1 MVANFLIG
9 LREGLEASLVVS
21 ILIAYLVKTGRQQL
35 LPRIWLGVGLAVTAV
50 MTHQAYRSDRPSLT
64 TVVLRASPFAALAGC
79 YLAFVAVD
87 GDPDVWDFYSSAWW
101 MPLAAAGL
109 YSLML
114 ISQRHRNNSDR
125 GSRAASSNAA

>member
-1 MVANFLIG
+1 MI
-9 LREGLEASLVVS
+9 ELVP
-21 ILIAYLVKTGRQQL
+21 LTLML
-35 LPRIWLGVGLAVTAV
+35 LGVGLAVTAV
-50 MTHQAYRSDRPSLT
+50 MTHQAYRSGRPSLT

-87 GDPDVWDFYSSAWW
+87 GDPDVWGFYSSAWW

-125 GSRAASSNAA
+125 RSRAASSNAA